1 MRLLPLLV
9 LSLFLSACSMFQ
21 TVVPVERHFP
31 DVPKVLLEKCNE
43 LKTVQGNKVSIT
55 DMLKIVVEN
64 YSMYYECSTKVEGW
78 QEWYVEQKKIF
89 DGVK

>member
-1 MRLLPLLV
+1 M
-9 LSLFLSACSMFQ
+9 
-21 TVVPVERHFP
+21 
-31 DVPKVLLEKCNE
+31 EKCNE

-89 DGVK
+89 DEVK